1 MKRAAVLFA
10 MITLS
15 IAACAGDDSDVSVFA
30 VDTDSSG
37 AVDCADLDHVVEC
50 LNHPDSDACA
60 HADVNGDG
68 AVDDAD
74 VHDIHDGLEATGH
87 HCDDGTHD
95 DGAHDDGTHDDGT
108 HSG

>member
-10 MITLS
+10 MMTLS
-15 IAACAGDDSDVSVFA
+15 FPACADDEPDASVYA
-30 VDTDSSG
+30 IDTDSSG
-37 AVDCADLDHVVEC
+37 GVDCADLDHVMAC

-87 HCDDGTHD
+87 HCAEPDDEAHD
-95 DGAHDDGTHDDGT
+95 GDEGAHEDGT